1 MALVD
6 ILHKVKFIRRKSVL
20 KKIIFNRHKYLL
32 KTKKKGF
39 GPTSGRSP
47 SERIKDAYNHGYPTG
62 LDSQQPGA
70 FGNNGFPSPTGTD
83 QTGIHGHNG
92 KTPSNLGSSSFL
104 NRPIANGKPA
114 WQIDT
119 TGVNL

>member
-1 MALVD
+1 M
-6 ILHKVKFIRRKSVL
+6 ILNH
-20 KKIIFNRHKYLL
+20 HKYLFR
-32 KTKKKGF
+32 KKKGF

-70 FGNNGFPSPTGTD
+70 FGNNGFSSTTGTD

-114 WQIDT
+114 WQIDN